1 MPLPPPESTPRS
13 PGSGARA
20 RALGR
25 QLIEVH
31 QWLREEL
38 ARLRDEV
45 ADHAGDANPQAPAP
59 LRAHCTAFCQ
69 ALTRHHT
76 GEDTAA
82 FRVLGER
89 FPELVPVLDEL
100 RRDHELVADILRRLQ
115 GLLTTLTPDNAEQVG
130 RELDGLTAILESH
143 FRWEERR
150 LVDAFDALQTPSAS
164 EELFGLTI
172 ERVAAEHHRK
182 ESR

>member
-1 MPLPPPESTPRS
+1 MTGDERVPAPED
-13 PGSGARA
+13 GSGDRA
-20 RALGR
+20 RALGG
-25 QLIEVH
+25 QLVEVH
-31 QWLREEL
+31 RWLRAEL

-45 ADHAGDANPQAPAP
+45 AGYAGGATPQAPAP

-76 GEDTAA
+76 GEDTTA

-89 FPELVPVLDEL
+89 FPELVPVLEEL

-115 GLLTTLTPDNAEQVG
+115 GLLTALTPDNTEQIG
-130 RELDGLTAILESH
+130 RELDGLAAILESH
-143 FRWEERR
+143 FQWEERR
-150 LVDAFDALQTPSAS
+150 LVDAFDALQAQATS
-164 EELFGLTI
+164 EELFGLSI